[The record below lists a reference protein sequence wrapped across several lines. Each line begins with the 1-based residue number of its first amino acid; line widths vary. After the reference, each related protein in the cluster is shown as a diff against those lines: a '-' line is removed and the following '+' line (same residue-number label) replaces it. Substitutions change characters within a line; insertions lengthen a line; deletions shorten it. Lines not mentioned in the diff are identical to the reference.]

1 MCRSGVSHGRVHSR
15 FAAAEYALSLTPA
28 PERIFW
34 RQCAW
39 ADIYPDRARSAGS
52 PGALCRQNP
61 SIFDEE
67 YGGGGEEAAVL
78 GDEGAPGYAGEAYAV
93 EGGPGMP
100 RARMM
105 LATIFIPFTMI
116 SVSIELKVSCI
127 PMNQPRIT
135 IRLNV
140 AGAAQT
146 RI

>member
-1 MCRSGVSHGRVHSR
+1 MRNMV
-15 FAAAEYALSLTPA
+15 
-28 PERIFW
+28 
-34 RQCAW
+34 
-39 ADIYPDRARSAGS
+39 
-52 PGALCRQNP
+52 
-61 SIFDEE
+61 
-67 YGGGGEEAAVL
+67 AAVRRPL
-78 GDEGAPGYAGEAYAV
+78 YWAMKVPQAMPEKPMPLKEV
-93 EGGPGMP
+93 PGMP